1 MESLIEK
8 QSRLPDEIVI
18 VNGGG
23 ENNCRKTIDY
33 WKTKFKSITIINTK
47 NKNLAVSRN
56 IGLPYCNGDL
66 ILQTDDDA
74 RPLTDWIEKII
85 NYHKKFPKAGVIGGE
100 VIDENGL
107 SFLSQVADASTFPI
121 YQSVQSVRTVPGVN
135 SSYKKEVIQEVG
147 NYDESLFRGED
158 VDYNWRS
165 KLKGWDILYVPAIKV
180 RHIHRSN
187 WKDLFKQHFMYGRA
201 HYIVRTK
208 WPEMYSHYPIKIS
221 SIKHLVKWMISWT
234 WVPFYDAIQKAKR
247 INHVLNGFE
256 VLVLFLVNLS
266 NRVGSAMQRKMTFSQ
281 II

>member
-33 WKTKFKSITIINTK
+33 WKTKFKSITVINTK

-74 RPLTDWIEKII
+74 RPLPHWIEKII
-85 NYHKKFPKAGVIGGE
+85 NYHKEFPKAGVIGGE
-100 VIDENGL
+100 VVDESGL

-158 VDYNWRS
+158 VDYNWRA
-165 KLKGWDILYVPAIKV
+165 KLKGWDILYAPAIKV

-201 HYIVRTK
+201 HYIVRSK
-208 WPEMYSHYPIKIS
+208 WPNMYSHYPIKIS
-221 SIKHLVKWMISWT
+221 SIKMSIKCTASWT
-234 WVPFYDAIQKAKR
+234 VIPLMDAIIKAKR
-247 INHVLNGFE
+247 FNQMTNGFE
-256 VLVLFLVNLS
+256 ILILFLVNLS
-266 NRVGSAMQRKMTFSQ
+266 NRVGSFYQR
-281 II
+281 IITIV